1 VTKFTGWVTEM
12 FTFQLNV
19 YTVAISSAT
28 KIVIIEW
35 LQLNKTGFL
44 MLLDFPLGKH
54 KGPETFFDLDGLL
67 VGLILLWN
75 AVQCSVWSSTWPIG
89 AWKTVDMNTIRPGY
103 ERRQMNWGK

>member
-35 LQLNKTGFL
+35 LRLNKTGFL
-44 MLLDFPLGKH
+44 MEYRDKLAEIVTMFTKQREHMDT
-54 KGPETFFDLDGLL
+54 E
-67 VGLILLWN
+67 
-75 AVQCSVWSSTWPIG
+75 Q
-89 AWKTVDMNTIRPGY
+89 
-103 ERRQMNWGK
+103 